1 MLVNMCVVCAGV
13 CSAGCVCVCV
23 VCAGV
28 CSAGCVCVWSVQVS
42 EVREA
47 VSELEKQVGFCLRG
61 YVPGT
66 TLVPKRLQIP
76 VSNLASYLRDTLGL
90 TSEGTNHTYRC

>member
-1 MLVNMCVVCAGV
+1 MLCVVCAGV
-13 CSAGCVCVCV
+13 CSACCVCV

-28 CSAGCVCVWSVQVS
+28 CSAGCGVWSVKVS